1 MFSEF
6 GKFII
11 DGGVA
16 VYSMLLLAGFSGAI
30 IYERVQALYFRYGLK
45 TDAFLAQIKAMIVG
59 DRIEEAIA
67 FCSAQGQALLPK
79 VVKQILERSDRDDES
94 IKNAQ
99 DISTMEIVPLIT
111 QRMGYLVMVANV
123 ATLIGLLGTIHGLI
137 QSFQA
142 VSFADPVQKQTLLAQ
157 GISISMN
164 TTALGLLVAIP
175 VMIIYS
181 FLQAR
186 QNKMLEDIIGVSA
199 KVVDLLM
206 SRNYHAYDENAAFAP
221 GETIPPVSKVG
232 NSSAKRKSA

>member
-11 DGGVA
+11 EGGVA
-16 VYSMLLLAGFSGAI
+16 VYAMLLLAGFSASV
-30 IYERVQALYFRYGLK
+30 IYERVQALFFRYGMK
-45 TDAFLAQIKAMIVG
+45 TDTFLAQLKTMIVS
-59 DRIEEAIA
+59 DKIEEAIA

-79 VVKQILERSDRDDES
+79 VIKQILERSDRDDES

-99 DISTMEIVPLIT
+99 EISTMEIVPLIT
-111 QRMGYLVMVANV
+111 QRMGYLVMAANV

-175 VMIIYS
+175 VMVIYS

-186 QNKMLEDIIGVSA
+186 QNKMLEEIISVSA

-206 SRNYHAYDENAAFAP
+206 SRNYHAYDE
-221 GETIPPVSKVG
+221 
-232 NSSAKRKSA
+232 SSAFTSGDAMPPMAKNGNGASKRKAA